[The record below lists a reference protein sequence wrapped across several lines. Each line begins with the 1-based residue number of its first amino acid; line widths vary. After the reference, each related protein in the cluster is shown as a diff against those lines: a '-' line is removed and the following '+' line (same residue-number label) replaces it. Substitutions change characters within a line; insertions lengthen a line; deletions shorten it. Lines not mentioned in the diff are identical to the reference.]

1 MLGACTILLHPKRML
16 PESIATIL
24 WPFALKCSEDRLNN
38 LVHLADG
45 RTPFQT
51 ITSLDSGK
59 IEATNFHMFGCL
71 CYVLDYHLQS
81 GNSMIPK
88 WEPRA

>member
-1 MLGACTILLHPKRML
+1 MLGACTIVLHAKRML
-16 PESIATIL
+16 PEYISTIL
-24 WPFALKCSEDRLNN
+24 WPFTLKCSEDRLNN
-38 LVHLADG
+38 LVHHADG

-59 IEATNFHMFGCL
+59 TEATNFHTFGCP
-71 CYVLDYHLQS
+71 CYVLDLRLQS

>member
-1 MLGACTILLHPKRML
+1 MLLKNIL
-16 PESIATIL
+16 AIL
-24 WPFALKCSEDRLNN
+24 WPFALKCSENRLNN
-38 LVHLADG
+38 LAHRADG

-59 IEATNFHMFGCL
+59 IEATNFHMFGCP
-71 CYVLDYHLQS
+71 CNDLDHRLQS
-81 GNSMIPK
+81 GIIMIPK